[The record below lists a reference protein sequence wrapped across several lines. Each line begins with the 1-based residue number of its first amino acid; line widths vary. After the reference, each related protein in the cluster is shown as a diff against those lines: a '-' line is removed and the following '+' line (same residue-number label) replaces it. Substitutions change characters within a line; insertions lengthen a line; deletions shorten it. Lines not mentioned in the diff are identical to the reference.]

1 MGRKSKL
8 TEAQWFEVERR
19 LVEGVNR
26 TALAR
31 EYGISEA
38 AIRQRKTS
46 DVEKIKSV
54 ANQLVATTLALREL
68 PITSQTSAQNFAA
81 RMLAL
86 QDNVVGAAAMGAANA
101 HRLHG
106 IANGIVQRVDDSD
119 PLASME
125 SMKAVALLTKMGNDA
140 AHIALNLL
148 AANKGAPLESPEL
161 PSSLPENVLDAAAVY
176 ARVMGA

>member
-19 LVEGVNR
+19 LVEGENR
-26 TALAR
+26 SALAR
-31 EYGISEA
+31 EYRISEA

-46 DVEKIKSV
+46 SVETIRSV
-54 ANQLVATTLALREL
+54 ANQIVATTQALREL

-81 RMLAL
+81 RLLAL

-106 IANGIVQRVDDSD
+106 IANGIVQRVDDAD

-125 SMKAVALLTKMGNDA
+125 SMKAVAVLTKMGNDA

-148 AANKGAPLESPEL
+148 AANKGTPLESPEM
-161 PSSLPENVLDAAAVY
+161 PSSLPDNVIDAAATY